1 MDIKQ
6 QIELQKKWIEIDK
19 DTLEQVIEEG
29 QPDEIIEYEK
39 EHLKQDEEI
48 LKKLLKEAEMNIDRD
63 YYIAAICEEFPAEGL
78 SDEKY
83 FKAIN
88 EAIDKTI
95 SQYPDEVDDWDMF
108 EQDLY
113 SNVEEMLQERLKN
126 GG

>member
-6 QIELQKKWIEIDK
+6 QIALQRKWVEIDK

-48 LKKLLKEAEMNIDRD
+48 LKKLL
-63 YYIAAICEEFPAEGL
+63 
-78 SDEKY
+78 
-83 FKAIN
+83 
-88 EAIDKTI
+88 
-95 SQYPDEVDDWDMF
+95 Q
-108 EQDLY
+108 EQ
-113 SNVEEMLQERLKN
+113 LKN

>member
-6 QIELQKKWIEIDK
+6 QIALQRKWIEIDK

-48 LKKLLKEAEMNIDRD
+48 LKK
-63 YYIAAICEEFPAEGL
+63 
-78 SDEKY
+78 
-83 FKAIN
+83 
-88 EAIDKTI
+88 
-95 SQYPDEVDDWDMF
+95 
-108 EQDLY
+108 
-113 SNVEEMLQERLKN
+113 MLQEQLKN